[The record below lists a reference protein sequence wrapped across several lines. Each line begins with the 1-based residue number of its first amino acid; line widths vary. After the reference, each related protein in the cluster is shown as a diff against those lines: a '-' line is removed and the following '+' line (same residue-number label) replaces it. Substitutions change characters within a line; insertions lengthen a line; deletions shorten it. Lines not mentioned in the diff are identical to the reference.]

1 MSAEYIC
8 PVLTAF
14 NQDGSVDM
22 EAMKALFDHLIEG
35 GLDGIAIMGSSGE
48 FYSMTLEDAKSFVKA
63 SLAYLK
69 GRIPVYVGTG
79 RLIPEETIELS
90 SFALNCGADAVMIV
104 GPYYIGTD
112 SEGIFAYYDQVAEKI
127 SGDILLYNYPDR
139 TGFDITPD
147 IVLRLLEKHRN
158 IVGYKDTMAA
168 PSHTRELIRSIK
180 IKYPAFRIYSGYDD
194 NFTHVLLSGGNGCI
208 AALSN
213 LKPDLCAQWREAWNQ
228 GDLGKVAEIQRMIDG
243 LMDFYKISTP
253 FMPAMKYA
261 LQKMGLPIVAD
272 CKLPALSA
280 SPAQRQEADRLL
292 EKING

>member
-14 NQDGSVDM
+14 HKDGSVDM

-48 FYSMTLEDAKSFVKA
+48 FYSMTLADAKAFAKA

-79 RLIPEETIELS
+79 RLTLEETVDLS
-90 SFALNCGADAVMIV
+90 SFALGCGADGVMVV

-112 SEGIFAYYDQVAEKI
+112 SEGIFSYYDQVAEKLP
-127 SGDILLYNYPDR
+127 GDILLYNYPDR
-139 TGFDITPD
+139 TGFDITSD
-147 IVLRLLEKHRN
+147 IVLRLLERHSN

-168 PSHTRELIRSIK
+168 PSHIRELIRSVK
-180 IKYPAFRIYSGYDD
+180 SVYPEFRVYSGYDD

-213 LKPDLCAQWREAWNQ
+213 LKPGLCAQWRDAWNRE
-228 GDLGKVAEIQRMIDG
+228 DLGKVAEIQRIIDG
-243 LMDFYKISTP
+243 LMDFYTISTP

-261 LQKMGLPIVAD
+261 LQKIGFPILAD
-272 CKLPALSA
+272 CKLPALPA
-280 SPAQRQEADRLL
+280 SLIQRKKVEQLL
-292 EKING
+292 EGIL